1 MKPRSSCPGRG
12 FCTCDDP
19 PAKRCEILEWQEALT
34 AWKESCIDFD
44 DQESGKWL
52 ACYSLGQSDRKLV
65 DILDLN
71 FDGSGRLKTDLII
84 ENVDVETEEVNLT
97 IPCWIWYWSSLAI
110 INDSE
115 DLRECKIFFDYEEM
129 KRYSAN
135 HSKLHKSFH
144 LFSVWSVGGV
154 RRMMNLFSSST

>member
-84 ENVDVETEEVNLT
+84 ENVDVETEVWTDTLT
-97 IPCWIWYWSSLAI
+97 NKPV
-110 INDSE
+110 
-115 DLRECKIFFDYEEM
+115 LRIKD
-129 KRYSAN
+129 KQ
-135 HSKLHKSFH
+135 
-144 LFSVWSVGGV
+144 
-154 RRMMNLFSSST
+154 

>member
-1 MKPRSSCPGRG
+1 MTIYIRPDGTISGSNEPLPVKPEMKEGTD
-12 FCTCDDP
+12 FEYEHQY
-19 PAKRCEILEWQEALT
+19 KNILT
-34 AWKESCIDFD
+34 AWKESCIDFE

-97 IPCWIWYWSSLAI
+97 IPCPDGIEGCEVLHHRTV
-110 INDSE
+110 
-115 DLRECKIFFDYEEM
+115 LRIKD
-129 KRYSAN
+129 KQ
-135 HSKLHKSFH
+135 
-144 LFSVWSVGGV
+144 
-154 RRMMNLFSSST
+154 